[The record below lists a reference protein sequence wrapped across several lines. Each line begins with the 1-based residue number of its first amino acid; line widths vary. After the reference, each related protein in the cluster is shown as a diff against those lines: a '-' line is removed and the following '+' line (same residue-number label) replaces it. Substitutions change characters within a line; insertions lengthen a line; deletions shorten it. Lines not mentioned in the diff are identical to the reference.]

1 MTTIKGEGHMRPL
14 LPFADAFRDAG
25 HEVLIA
31 IPESATGLVLDA
43 GHEAW
48 ALPQAP
54 GRGGATRS
62 SRAPAAPRRDEA
74 NAIVV
79 GELFAGVY
87 ARAAM
92 PGVMAAV
99 AEWLPDVIMHET
111 CEFAGAL
118 VAERAGLPSVRVAVH
133 MAALEGYIAAVRRA
147 RGRRRCAPSTAS
159 RRTRTAS
166 GCWAA
171 AA

>member
-1 MTTIKGEGHMRPL
+1 MI
-14 LPFADAFRDAG
+14 
-25 HEVLIA
+25 
-31 IPESATGLVLDA
+31 
-43 GHEAW
+43 
-48 ALPQAP
+48 
-54 GRGGATRS
+54 
-62 SRAPAAPRRDEA
+62 
-74 NAIVV
+74 

-118 VAERAGLPSVRVAVH
+118 TAERAGLPSVRVAVH
-133 MAALEGYIAAVRRA
+133 MAVA
-147 RGRRRCAPSTAS
+147 RGLHRASSPPARSTRCAPSTAS

-166 GCWAA
+166 GCPPRAA
-171 AA
+171 